1 MWIGF
6 LLLTLSKDPKRKEL
20 IYKKK
25 NILTELKEIQT
36 KVIDRVLYNDGNE
49 VISGNLYSAK
59 IILKSNLTIT
69 KTYYLFATES
79 NASSASVTSV
89 KTSQNVSTAT
99 AVASTNKTE
108 WTFKVNAPEDHNK
121 TKLLVVVEFAANH
134 TSELGTGNVTYSD
147 TLSTPV
153 IDRVLYNDGNEV
165 ISGNLYSA
173 KIILKSNLTITKTYY
188 LFATESNASSAS
200 VTSVKTSQNVST
212 ATAVA
217 STNKTEWTF
226 KVNAPED
233 HNKTKLLVVVEFA
246 ANHTSELG
254 TGNVTYSDTLSTPV
268 IDRVLYNDG
277 NEVISGNLYSA
288 KIILKNNLTITKT
301 YYLFATESNASSASV
316 TSVKT
321 SQNVSTA
328 TAVASTNKTEW
339 TFKVNAPED
348 HNKTKL
354 LVVVEFAA
362 NHTSELGTGNV
373 TYSDTLSTPV
383 IDRVLYTMARSISA

>member
-1 MWIGF
+1 TGNVTYSD
-6 LLLTLSKDPKRKEL
+6 TLSTP
-20 IYKKK
+20 
-25 NILTELKEIQT
+25 
-36 KVIDRVLYNDGNE
+36 VIDRVLYNDGNE

-59 IILKSNLTIT
+59 IILKNNLTIT

-277 NEVISGNLYSA
+277 NEVISEQF
-288 KIILKNNLTITKT
+288 IL
-301 YYLFATESNASSASV
+301 
-316 TSVKT
+316 
-321 SQNVSTA
+321 SQN
-328 TAVASTNKTEW
+328 
-339 TFKVNAPED
+339 
-348 HNKTKL
+348 
-354 LVVVEFAA
+354 
-362 NHTSELGTGNV
+362 HTQK
-373 TYSDTLSTPV
+373 
-383 IDRVLYTMARSISA
+383 